1 MVVPKEC
8 VPALSG
14 LNNRKWADT
23 EKIMG
28 TKIRMFP
35 QGNMQE
41 IVVIKG
47 DSQEKCMLA
56 RCIMIHAIDH
66 FVASIKTVTPV
77 HREVNESDAMLDLA
91 TFYSEILDRKAV

>member
-8 VPALSG
+8 VPALIE

-23 EKIMG
+23 EEITG

-35 QGNMQE
+35 QGNMQKV
-41 IVVIKG
+41 IVIKG

-56 RCIMIHAIDH
+56 R
-66 FVASIKTVTPV
+66 
-77 HREVNESDAMLDLA
+77 
-91 TFYSEILDRKAV
+91 